1 MNRKRKFLF
10 LTLEG
15 ITYSSPEKIEPDV
28 DNLQVLGYAE
38 GKNKEEAF
46 ENFLKDNKWFFKTS
60 FSEVICIEVK
70 EKISEG
76 TLFYI
81 KR

>member
-38 GKNKEEAF
+38 GKSKEEAF
-46 ENFLKDNKWFFKTS
+46 E
-60 FSEVICIEVK
+60 
-70 EKISEG
+70 IS
-76 TLFYI
+76 
-81 KR
+81 